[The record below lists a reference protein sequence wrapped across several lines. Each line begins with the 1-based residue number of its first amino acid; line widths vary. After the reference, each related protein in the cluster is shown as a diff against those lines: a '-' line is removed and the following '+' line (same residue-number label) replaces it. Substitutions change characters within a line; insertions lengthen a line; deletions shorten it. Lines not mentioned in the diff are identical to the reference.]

1 MFKNT
6 KIILLRFILCVA
18 TATVIASAVS
28 CTRYT
33 ASDFYGG
40 ESVDSQMLGEL
51 DDKLAETTAEKYP
64 AVTNAEGEQIFFW
77 TPSGSVYHK
86 SENCPRLSSSSEIR
100 SGTLAEATDAKLE
113 RGCSV
118 CCKGQ

>member
-1 MFKNT
+1 MIRKT
-6 KIILLRFILCVA
+6 KKKLFRIIIFPL
-18 TATVIASAVS
+18 ASVLIFGAVS

-40 ESVDSQMLGEL
+40 ESVDSQLLGEL
-51 DDKLAETTAEKYP
+51 DDRLAETTAEKYP

-100 SGTLAEATDAKLE
+100 SGTLEEAADAKLE

>member
-1 MFKNT
+1 MRVTAFAAASA
-6 KIILLRFILCVA
+6 LLFC
-18 TATVIASAVS
+18 AVS

-64 AVTNAEGEQIFFW
+64 AVTNADGEQIFFW
-77 TPSGSVYHK
+77 TRSGSVYHK
-86 SENCPRLSSSSEIR
+86 SENCPRLSSSSEIK
-100 SGTLAEATDAKLE
+100 SGTHDEALAAGLE